1 MRLEKLI
8 VLLVV
13 LTLPI
18 FSQSIKYNNN
28 LFLEVL
34 GNGGLYS
41 LNYDRVIY
49 GNISVRAGAGS
60 IILII
65 PIISI
70 KTFPI
75 IINYRLYL
83 KNNYFEFGLGTT
95 VFSIPPNTIFEN
107 KEIKLFWLTGVISYC
122 LQSSIGINGRIAV
135 TPFYVG
141 NKFIPYGGFSI
152 GYSF

>member
-34 GNGGLYS
+34 GNGGYYS

-60 IILII
+60 FE
-65 PIISI
+65 SI

-95 VFSIPPNTIFEN
+95 VFNIPPNTIFEN
-107 KEIKLFWLTGVISYC
+107 KEIKLFLLTGVVSYC

-135 TPFYVG
+135 TPFYGG